1 MISLGCL
8 DPGSISGDGRI
19 CSQMAKL
26 ENVGE
31 EAETVSILEVLGF
44 L

>member
-1 MISLGCL
+1 
-8 DPGSISGDGRI
+8 
-19 CSQMAKL
+19 MAKL

-44 L
+44 PYKSEVWSSVEENTG